1 MKRALF
7 AILAG
12 MMLIGCKSDK
22 RPNLDIYAQLTLN
35 GSTTT
40 PAALQT
46 KTPPEPPYSIQ
57 TITKYA
63 SNMSFTRDYPETPYA
78 SRGFVRRDIEAGK
91 LQVGQ
96 MDDVVALDK
105 NGDYILGWIVTSNM
119 HDVVLRACYKGNEYG
134 WPQEDWA
141 DPEQERFSGKYDTI
155 GYVPNE
161 VIKRAEV
168 AIHAAFDAGDYDECM
183 RLFEEAYVFIP
194 TTGAEWRALKAAG
207 IE

>member
-1 MKRALF
+1 MKRTLF
-7 AILAG
+7 VLLLAAVLAG
-12 MMLIGCKSDK
+12 CKNDK
-22 RPNLDIYAQLTLN
+22 HPKLDMHARLTLN
-35 GSTTT
+35 GSTT
-40 PAALQT
+40 LST
-46 KTPPEPPYSIQ
+46 KTPPAPPYSIQ

-63 SNMSFTRDYPETPYA
+63 SNMSFTRNYPETPYA
-78 SRGFVRRDIEAGK
+78 SRGFVSRDIEAGK

-96 MDDVVALDK
+96 MDDVVALGS

-119 HDVVLRACYKGNEYG
+119 HDVVLRASYKGDEYG

-141 DPEQERFSGKYDTI
+141 DPEQDRFSVKYDTI

-161 VIKRAEV
+161 VIKRAEA
-168 AIHAAFDAGDYDECM
+168 AIHAAFEEGDYDECM